1 MILTDASYDKETG
14 VSKCTILHNGVKYY
28 GEARLHPDDKDNWSS
43 FLGCRIAEAR
53 ATLKA
58 LKTEKKEKQQE
69 LHYYENF
76 VKTLLSYNG
85 VNLES
90 KEYKIIKRIIWKK
103 NKELQSLNGLIKYYE
118 EEIKLLPVKREI
130 VIRAI
135 ARRNEQK

>member
-1 MILTDASYDKETG
+1 MILTDANYDKETG

-58 LKTEKKEKQQE
+58 LKAEKKEKQQK

-76 VKTLLSYNG
+76 VKTLLSYKE
-85 VNLES
+85 VNTES
-90 KEYKIIKRIIWKK
+90 KEYKTIKKIIWKK
-103 NKELQSLNGLIKYYE
+103 MKELQHLNALIVHYQG
-118 EEIKLLPVKREI
+118 EIKTLPIKREI
-130 VIRAI
+130 VVRAI

>member
-58 LKTEKKEKQQE
+58 LKAEKKEKQQE

-76 VKTLLSYNG
+76 VKTLLSYKE
-85 VNLES
+85 VNTES
-90 KEYKIIKRIIWKK
+90 KEYKTIKKIIWKK
-103 NKELQSLNGLIKYYE
+103 MKELQNLNALIVHYQG
-118 EEIKLLPVKREI
+118 EIKTLPIKREI
-130 VIRAI
+130 VVRAI

>member
-58 LKTEKKEKQQE
+58 LKAEKKEKQQE

-76 VKTLLSYNG
+76 EKTLLSYKE
-85 VNLES
+85 VNTES
-90 KEYKIIKRIIWKK
+90 KEYKTIRKIIWKK
-103 NKELQSLNGLIKYYE
+103 MKELQHLNALIVHYQG
-118 EEIKLLPVKREI
+118 EIKTLPIKREI
-130 VIRAI
+130 VVRAI

>member
-58 LKTEKKEKQQE
+58 LKAEKKEKQQE
-69 LHYYENF
+69 LHYYENL
-76 VKTLLSYNG
+76 VKTLLNYKNIDT
-85 VNLES
+85 ES
-90 KEYKIIKRIIWKK
+90 REYRIIRNIVWRK
-103 NKELQSLNGLIKYYE
+103 NRELQSLNALIDYYQG
-118 EEIKLLPVKREI
+118 EIKTLPIKRDI